1 MSASDK
7 KRLRKEQN
15 NQQMTEK
22 QRREKAE
29 AKKLK
34 AYTWT
39 FSIAMILVVC
49 IAFGVLIARFINQSG
64 VFQKN
69 TIAATIGDHELN
81 TVEFSYFFND
91 AVNNQYSQWNNEY
104 GDYTDYYLQYI
115 YGINPSVSLDKQI
128 CDEKAGTTW
137 ADFFISAAL
146 NDAKQCYALY
156 DLAKADKDFEIPEAT
171 KAELEDSKAIMVEMA
186 KMYGYSD
193 VDDYLVALYGY
204 GADQESYN
212 AYLDMTSL
220 AYAYNTAYV
229 ETLKY
234 DDKQLRE
241 FEKDIYNQ
249 FSSFTFNSYYLSY
262 NSFIK
267 CDDEAEDHEHS
278 EVEIKAA
285 QAIAKKTAEDLA
297 KAKSVKE
304 LDKLIA
310 DLDINKENESA
321 ASTKTTNLLYSEA
334 SESLQEWLADTARK
348 NGDIAAIPNYTTE
361 QDEDGNETETVNGY
375 YVVVFDS
382 VNKNTMKMTNVRHLL
397 VKFEGGKTDS
407 NGNTTYT
414 DTEKNKAKTEAE
426 GYLKTWQE
434 NEPTKESF
442 IELVKKHSDDGS
454 KDTGG
459 LFEDINPDSQYVEN
473 FLNWSIDEKRKE
485 GDAEVIETEYGYHVM
500 YFDSYDE
507 LTYRDYLVT
516 NAMKEKDYNEW
527 MEEKVKD
534 YTAISVNMSKL
545 NKDIVIS
552 SSSY

>member
-7 KRLRKEQN
+7 KRLRKEQI

-49 IAFGVLIARFINQSG
+49 IAFGVLIARFVNQSG

-91 AVNNQYSQWNNEY
+91 AINNQYTQWNNEY
-104 GDYTDYYLQYI
+104 GDYTNYYLQYI
-115 YGINPSVSLDKQI
+115 YGINPAESLNKQI

-146 NDAKQCYALY
+146 DDAKQCYALY
-156 DLAKADKDFEIPEAT
+156 DLAKADKDFKIPKAT
-171 KAELEDSKAIMVEMA
+171 KDELEDSKAIMSEMA
-186 KMYGYSD
+186 KMYGYNN

-212 AYLDMTSL
+212 AYLDLTSL
-220 AYAYNTAYV
+220 AYAYNSAYV
-229 ETLKY
+229 DTLKY

-262 NSFIK
+262 NSFIE

-285 QAIAKKTAEDLA
+285 LAIAKKTAEDLA

-304 LDKLIA
+304 LNEMIA
-310 DLDINKENESA
+310 KLDINKDNKTA
-321 ASTKTTNLLYSEA
+321 ASTKTSNLLYSEA
-334 SESLQEWLADTARK
+334 SESLQEWLADGSRK
-348 NGDIAAIPNYTTE
+348 KGDIAAIPNYTAE
-361 QDEDGNETETVNGY
+361 QDEDGNETEEINGY

-397 VKFEGGKTDS
+397 VKFEGGNTDS

-414 DTEKNKAKTEAE
+414 DAEKNKAKTEAE
-426 GYLKTWQE
+426 GYLKTWKE
-434 NEPTKESF
+434 NNPTKESF

-507 LTYRDYLVT
+507 LTYRDHLVT
-516 NAMKEKDYNEW
+516 NAMKEKDYTAW

-534 YTAISVNMSKL
+534 YTAVSLDMSKL
-545 NKDIVIS
+545 NKDIVIER
-552 SSSY
+552 SSY

>member
-7 KRLRKEQN
+7 KRLRKEQI

-49 IAFGVLIARFINQSG
+49 IAFGVLVARFLNQSG
-64 VFQKN
+64 FFQKN

-91 AVNNQYSQWNNEY
+91 AINNQYTQWNNEY

-115 YGINPSVSLDKQI
+115 YGIDPAVSLKDQI
-128 CDEKAGTTW
+128 CDENSGTTW

-146 NDAKQCYALY
+146 NDAQQCYALY
-156 DLAKADKDFEIPEAT
+156 DLAKADKDFELPEAT
-171 KAELEDSKAIMVEMA
+171 KTELDDSKAIMTEMA
-186 KMYGYSD
+186 KMYGYSN

-204 GADQESYN
+204 GADQKSYN
-212 AYLDMTSL
+212 AYLDMTSM
-220 AYAYNTAYV
+220 AYAYNSAYV
-229 ETLKY
+229 ESLKY
-234 DDKQLRE
+234 DDEELRE
-241 FEKDIYNQ
+241 FEEDIYNQ

-262 NSFIK
+262 SSFIE

-278 EVEIKAA
+278 EVEIEAA
-285 QAIAKKTAEDLA
+285 LAIAKKTAEDLA
-297 KAKSVKE
+297 KAKSVAE

-310 DLDINKENESA
+310 GLDINEENESA
-321 ASTKTTNLLYSEA
+321 SSTKTTNLLYSEVN
-334 SESLQEWLADTARK
+334 ESLQEWLADTARK
-348 NGDIAAIPNYTTE
+348 NGDIAAIPHYTTE
-361 QDEDGNETETVNGY
+361 QDEDGNETESINGY
-375 YVVVFDS
+375 YVVAFDS

-397 VKFEGGKTDS
+397 VKFEGGTTDDS
-407 NGNTTYT
+407 GNTTYS
-414 DTEKNKAKTEAE
+414 DEEKANAKAEAE

-434 NEPTKESF
+434 NDPTKESF
-442 IELVKKHSDDGS
+442 IELVKEYSDDGS

-516 NAMKEKDYNEW
+516 NAMKEKDYNAW

-534 YTAISVNMSKL
+534 YTAVSADMSKL
-545 NKDIVIS
+545 DKDVVLS